1 MINATLDIEV
11 SEPQKIMTY
20 VYKILKIVKYILKQI
35 FIFVI
40 HVKLIFVYFNKI
52 QIMTYVFKIYSIAQN
67 TIHKI
72 ICIVMFVNKIINY
85 HQTNLNVL
93 KYHLKTNK
101 IKQIKIQTK
110 MGVKQAKIRAKRFI

>member
-1 MINATLDIEV
+1 MINAIVDIEV
-11 SEPQKIMTY
+11 LEPQKIMTY

-40 HVKLIFVYFNKI
+40 HVKLIFVYFIKI
-52 QIMTYVFKIYSIAQN
+52 QIMTYVYKIYSIAQN

-72 ICIVMFVNKIINY
+72 ICIVMFVNKIIYY
-85 HQTNLNVL
+85 HQINLNAL
-93 KYHLKTNK
+93 KCHLKANK

-110 MGVKQAKIRAKRFI
+110 MGVQQAKIRAKQFI